1 MNDKISKEESEKL
14 ADSTLFVF
22 EGSQDDFYQL
32 MSLFEE
38 EKLSELLGVTV
49 LDLGRITESQLVTQ
63 PTVNLSQSIVEP
75 QLVAQ
80 STANS
85 RQSINVQ
92 ENTMNYKDSIMLR
105 FESRDVWKFADKNQ
119 QNSSEV
125 ELFGQLFN
133 IIYEQLQI
141 AGLHKLLIK
150 LQQQLS
156 EKTKSSFLDVL
167 ELRIEEDQEF
177 AKKLIVLFDQ
187 LEAVGLIQKPPSPST
202 TVYNTE
208 VSFGKDMNITGGTV
222 TFSNINQTGINKNNY
237 D

>member
-1 MNDKISKEESEKL
+1 MNDKISKEDSEKM

-22 EGSQDDFYQL
+22 EGSEDDFYQL

-38 EKLSELLGVTV
+38 EKLSEKLGVTV

-80 STANS
+80 SIANS
-85 RQSINVQ
+85 RESINLQ

-105 FESRDVWKFADKNQ
+105 FESPDVWKFADRNL
-119 QNSSEV
+119 QNSSEF
-125 ELFGQLFN
+125 ELFGQLYN
-133 IIYEQLQI
+133 AIYEQLQI

-187 LEAVGLIQKPPSPST
+187 LEAVGLIQKLPSAST

-208 VSFGKDMNITGGTV
+208 VNFLKNTTFAGDNVTISGNNFIGIKKDD
-222 TFSNINQTGINKNNY
+222 Y
-237 D
+237 E

>member
-119 QNSSEV
+119 QNSS
-125 ELFGQLFN
+125 F
-133 IIYEQLQI
+133 
-141 AGLHKLLIK
+141 
-150 LQQQLS
+150 
-156 EKTKSSFLDVL
+156 
-167 ELRIEEDQEF
+167 
-177 AKKLIVLFDQ
+177 
-187 LEAVGLIQKPPSPST
+187 
-202 TVYNTE
+202 
-208 VSFGKDMNITGGTV
+208 
-222 TFSNINQTGINKNNY
+222 
-237 D
+237 

>member
-1 MNDKISKEESEKL
+1 MNDKISQEDSEKM

-22 EGSQDDFYQL
+22 EGSEDDFYQL

-38 EKLSELLGVTV
+38 GTLSDSLGVRV
-49 LDLGRITESQLVTQ
+49 LDLGRITES
-63 PTVNLSQSIVEP
+63 

-92 ENTMNYKDSIMLR
+92 ENTMNYKDSIMPR
-105 FESRDVWKFADKNQ
+105 FQSPDVWKFADKNQ
-119 QNSSEV
+119 QNSSEF
-125 ELFGQLFN
+125 ELFGQLYN
-133 IIYEQLQI
+133 TIYEQLQI

-187 LEAVGLIQKPPSPST
+187 LEAVGLIQKPPSAST
-202 TVYNTE
+202 TGYNT
-208 VSFGKDMNITGGTV
+208 VKVARDMNITGGIV
-222 TFSNINQTGINKNNY
+222 AFGNINQAGINNH
-237 D
+237 DD